1 MGNDEGK
8 KERYNSV
15 LQNIIFIFLNII
27 FEAIWNWWTDK
38 FTVSVFDIINKW
50 YLNDN
55 GGD

>member
-50 YLNDN
+50 
-55 GGD
+55 